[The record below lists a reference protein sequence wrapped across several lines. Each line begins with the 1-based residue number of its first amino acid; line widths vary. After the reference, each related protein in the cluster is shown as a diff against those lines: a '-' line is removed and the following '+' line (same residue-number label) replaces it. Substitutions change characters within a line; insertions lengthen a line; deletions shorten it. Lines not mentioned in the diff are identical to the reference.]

1 MFKKINSQNQ
11 TLIWSTMSIEWIN
24 QNHWKV
30 TKDYSYNIVFPFYN
44 PRVNGSSIR
53 VRFSVQ
59 VYSKEQHSRTR
70 ARSSVSHFG
79 ERSSIRMKEE
89 QELEHVT
96 GDSVVML
103 PLVSESEEEPT
114 LLLLPSRI
122 SEDRLGKRKTDFS
135 NMGTWSLCTKLMYCR
150 LC

>member
-1 MFKKINSQNQ
+1 MDKSKSLESHQGLQLQYFFFLFIIHV
-11 TLIWSTMSIEWIN
+11 LM
-24 QNHWKV
+24 
-30 TKDYSYNIVFPFYN
+30 
-44 PRVNGSSIR
+44 
-53 VRFSVQ
+53 VQ
-59 VYSKEQHSRTR
+59 ASEFVSLYECTAKEQHSRTR
-70 ARSSVSHFG
+70 TRSSVSHFG

-122 SEDRLGKRKTDFS
+122 SEDRLGKKEKHFS